1 MPCTSPV
8 YMCPSASLDNSIY
21 LVAGDRLSVRSSS
34 HAGSDTCRSNAFTSG
49 ATSPRFMRLL
59 DTSTGHFVSFDDPRD
74 VRYAILSHVWAK
86 ERQPNYIPEQTYQDI
101 LAIKAA
107 EPPGAE
113 ILTKL
118 SWKIQK
124 ACEVAR
130 EHGFGFIWV
139 DSCCINKTSSAELSE
154 AINSMFQWYSWAKVC
169 YAFLYDVDD
178 KENHE
183 AVGSHFRRSRWF
195 KRGWTLQELIA
206 PQEVLFL
213 SKEWT
218 LIGTK
223 HSLSVAIWHAS
234 GIDPL
239 VLKHERPLASVCV
252 AERMSWAAP
261 RETSK
266 VEDAAYSLIGIF
278 DVNMTPKYG
287 EGTYSFVRLQRT
299 ILKRDPD
306 QSLFTWGNCIPLHQ
320 LSLARLPSLQRSDLM
335 SEPEPYLLAP
345 HPSNF
350 RDVPRSRDSS
360 HITSITRDQLAQR
373 LGRKVRNAEYIP
385 TSDGIRTTF
394 PIVRYRLD
402 SGGELFLAL
411 LSCKD
416 GAGDLMALV
425 LRLSQPTSP
434 DAPMFVGAL
443 LGAVPEAGVA
453 FESLSRDYFRLVSL
467 SPEEVNACR
476 DNTPEDSET
485 YIHDLPRIQHV
496 PPRVRSI
503 HNILTTHPFNSEP
516 LNVSLARWSPL
527 LLTRKGYRIETNSQP
542 ANRSHIFTL
551 RGGNETIT
559 IEFGQCNCSRGRNEG
574 WLRAQVVHLEKASCE
589 EEHVRSWVCRDGVAS
604 TSFRL
609 STRSDRDRYLRLT
622 LSLDHPPGSPSQ
634 RSYIIDIQI
643 LTFPLDP
650 AAPQRSPPRLLTP
663 PVSPDIDLMNALQ
676 IPGAPGA
683 FSESPSS
690 EEFPYPPPTARA
702 IQNTGVPDTQGGSR
716 PERLITVQRNTHLR
730 SRTQDPF
737 EDTRTT
743 RKSRSRVPLQCSL
756 SDIYPGQNAYHER
769 SPKRTSQHRHG
780 MSQSSVAQ
788 REQER
793 SPARSSTHASAR

>member
-1 MPCTSPV
+1 
-8 YMCPSASLDNSIY
+8 
-21 LVAGDRLSVRSSS
+21 
-34 HAGSDTCRSNAFTSG
+34 
-49 ATSPRFMRLL
+49 MRLL
-59 DTSTGHFVSFDDPRD
+59 DTSTGRFVSFDDPRD

-86 ERQPNYIPEQTYQDI
+86 KGQLNYVPEQTYQDI
-101 LAIKAA
+101 LAIMAS
-107 EPPGAE
+107 EPPGAD
-113 ILTKL
+113 IRSKL
-118 SWKIQK
+118 SRKIEK

-139 DSCCINKTSSAELSE
+139 DSCCINKASSAELSE
-154 AINSMFQWYSWAKVC
+154 AINSMFQWYSLAKVC

-178 KENHE
+178 EKNPE
-183 AVGSHFRRSRWF
+183 AVGSHFRGSRWF

-213 SKEWT
+213 SKEWA

-223 HSLSVAIWHAS
+223 HSLSIAIWHAS

-306 QSLFTWGNCIPLHQ
+306 QSLFTWGNCIPLRQ
-320 LSLARLPSLQRSDLM
+320 LSLARLPRLQHSELM
-335 SEPEPYLLAP
+335 SQPEPYLLAP

-350 RDVPRSRDSS
+350 RDVPRSRDAS

-373 LGRKVRNAEYIP
+373 LGRKVRNPEYIP

-402 SGGELFLAL
+402 SGGELALAL
-411 LSCKD
+411 LSCQD

-425 LRLSQPTSP
+425 LRLSQPASS

-443 LGAVPEAGVA
+443 LGAVPEAGIV
-453 FESLSRDYFRLVSL
+453 SLSRDYFRLVSL
-467 SPEEVNACR
+467 SPDEVDACR
-476 DNTPEDSET
+476 ENTLEDSET
-485 YIHDLPRIQHV
+485 YVHDLPRIQLV
-496 PPRVRSI
+496 PPRVRSV

-516 LNVSLARWSPL
+516 LNLTLARWSPSL
-527 LLTRKGYRIETNSQP
+527 LARKGYRIETNSQP
-542 ANRSHIFTL
+542 ANRSHAFTL

-559 IEFGQCNCSRGRNEG
+559 IEFGQCICSRGRNEG

-609 STRSDRDRYLRLT
+609 SSRSDRNRHLRLT

-634 RSYIIDIQI
+634 RSYIIDIQM

-650 AAPQRSPPRLLTP
+650 ADPQRSPSRLFDP
-663 PVSPDIDLMNALQ
+663 PLSPDGGLLNALRV
-676 IPGAPGA
+676 PTHEV

-690 EEFPYPPPTARA
+690 EEFPESPPTAHGV
-702 IQNTGVPDTQGGSR
+702 QNTRMSESDSQGGLPR
-716 PERLITVQRNTHLR
+716 PGGRSTVQSDAHARSHRTHE
-730 SRTQDPF
+730 DPMAM
-737 EDTRTT
+737 T
-743 RKSRSRVPLQCSL
+743 RK
-756 SDIYPGQNAYHER
+756 
-769 SPKRTSQHRHG
+769 
-780 MSQSSVAQ
+780 
-788 REQER
+788 
-793 SPARSSTHASAR
+793 